1 MIESATMV
9 SSILLGTLRR
19 DMGVTCGVR
28 LNTLRLYGVAYCWEL
43 LRKVGNRSDYV
54 QTDATTPNNVGQ
66 QCWELF
72 RPPARSLR
80 TRVNEN
86 APKMAIFKKAAQ
98 VLKY

>member
-43 LRKVGNRSDYV
+43 LRKVGSRKQVKLRANGR
-54 QTDATTPNNVGQ
+54 NNSQ
-66 QCWELF
+66 QCWPTMLGVV
-72 RPPARSLR
+72 ASAC
-80 TRVNEN
+80 T
-86 APKMAIFKKAAQ
+86 
-98 VLKY
+98 

>member
-9 SSILLGTLRR
+9 SSILLGTLHEKRYGCYLLR
-19 DMGVTCGVR
+19 SFEYPQVVWCCVLLGVVAQSRKQVR
-28 LNTLRLYGVAYCWEL
+28 LRANGR
-43 LRKVGNRSDYV
+43 
-54 QTDATTPNNVGQ
+54 NNSQ

-98 VLKY
+98 VLTY